1 MASKLEKLQ
10 QERDR
15 LNAQIQRLAAR
26 QQASERKLQNKRDL
40 LVGAFIRHKLAGG
53 EAIVLTEAGLLRELD
68 SWLSRDGDRAA
79 FGLPP
84 LPKPKPK
91 PEPEQAAQP
100 LSALEA
106 WDLDET

>member
-26 QQASERKLQNKRDL
+26 KQADERALQRKRDL
-40 LVGAFIRHKLAGG
+40 LVGVFIRQRLAS
-53 EAIVLTEAGLLRELD
+53 EPALVLSEAGLLRELD
-68 SWLSRDGDRAA
+68 GWLTRDGDRAA

-84 LPKPKPK
+84 LPKPEKK
-91 PEPEQAAQP
+91 PEAAP
-100 LSALEA
+100 SPAMAVSESS
-106 WDLDET
+106 